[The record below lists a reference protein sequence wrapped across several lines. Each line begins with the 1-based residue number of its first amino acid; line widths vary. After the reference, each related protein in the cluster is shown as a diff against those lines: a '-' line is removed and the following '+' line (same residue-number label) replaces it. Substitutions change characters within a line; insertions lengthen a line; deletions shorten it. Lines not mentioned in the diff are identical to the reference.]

1 MSSNRKVLKIL
12 SLIQFVL
19 SAGVIILA
27 VLSKV
32 GGGEAVEAKDW
43 GEAARL
49 YLDLPAF
56 AVFGFLSIAGSVTG
70 IHGTNR
76 PSALGSHR
84 LLCILGVVFGIVAMV
99 IAGAGAG
106 VPVVPGITVVVDAAA
121 AVFDTKVRKELEA
134 RR

>member
-1 MSSNRKVLKIL
+1 MSNNRKALKIL
-12 SLIQFVL
+12 SLVQFVL
-19 SAGVIILA
+19 SVCVIVLA

-32 GGGEAVEAKDW
+32 GGGEAAEAKEW

-56 AVFGFLSIAGSVTG
+56 AVFGILSIAGSVTG
-70 IHGTNR
+70 IHGANR

-84 LLCILGVVFGIVAMV
+84 LLCILGIVFGIVAMIV
-99 IAGAGAG
+99 SGAGAG

-121 AVFDTKVRKELEA
+121 AVFDTKVRKELDE